1 MVGRTDRQCQD
12 CRTNPEVQLEIG
24 ELLQAQ
30 NDLDGALVAYQ
41 RAIAVRPNLVEA
53 HAGIGEIQ
61 LEKQDFSGAITTFL
75 RVIRLAPDR
84 AEAYYNMGAALKARD
99 RKSEAIEAF
108 KQALDTYRQQG
119 NNDGVQKAEAALQ
132 ELK

>member
-1 MVGRTDRQCQD
+1 
-12 CRTNPEVQLEIG
+12 VQLEIG

-30 NDLDGALVAYQ
+30 KDFDGALVAYQ

-53 HAGIGEIQ
+53 HSGIGEIQ
-61 LEKQDFSGAITTFL
+61 LEKQDFLGAITTFR
-75 RVIRLAPDR
+75 RVIELDRDR
-84 AEAYYNMGAALKARD
+84 AEAYYNMGKALKAGD

-108 KQALDTYRQQG
+108 QQALDTYRQQG
-119 NNDGVQKAEAALQ
+119 NNDGAEKAEAALQ